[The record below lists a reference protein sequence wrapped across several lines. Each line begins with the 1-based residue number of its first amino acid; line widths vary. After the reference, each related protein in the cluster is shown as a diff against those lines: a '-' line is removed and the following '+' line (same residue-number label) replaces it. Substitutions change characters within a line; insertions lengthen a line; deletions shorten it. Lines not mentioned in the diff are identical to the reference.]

1 MSRSANEDDPF
12 DSDDSDSDDE
22 DNEFMPRGG
31 CDRTTGARPGQ
42 NQFVPTRARG
52 NGDNNAPTE
61 AAPPGV
67 PTGTASRE
75 RERVGEGE
83 SGLPA

>member
-1 MSRSANEDDPF
+1 MSRSAIEDDPF
-12 DSDDSDSDDE
+12 DSDDSDDEDE

-31 CDRTTGARPGQ
+31 CDRTTGTRPGQ
-42 NQFVPTRARG
+42 NQFVPTRAR
-52 NGDNNAPTE
+52 DNRVNNVPTE

-67 PTGTASRE
+67 PTRTAARE